1 MTTIE
6 SVRKFVETYPAL
18 AGSKLNVDFLPPKA
32 AAFSVDVVPVKS
44 VVKSYLD
51 GSTLRQ
57 FLFVLASRAYW
68 GPDIRQQVDN
78 LCFFEDFEEWLDA
91 QNRARNFPDLGEGR
105 TARKLEVVTSGY
117 AFAPDADMARY
128 QIQCK
133 LTYFQKGG
141 NQHDA

>member
-1 MTTIE
+1 MTIME
-6 SVRKFVETYPAL
+6 AVRKYVEAYPAL
-18 AGSKLNVDFLPPKA
+18 AGSKLNVDFLPPEA
-32 AAFSVDVVPVKS
+32 ATFSLDAVPSKS
-44 VVKSYLD
+44 VIKSYLD
-51 GSTLRQ
+51 GSTVRQ
-57 FLFVLASRAYW
+57 FLFVLALRAYW

-78 LCFFEDFEEWLDA
+78 LCFFEKFEEWLDA
-91 QNRARNFPDLGEGR
+91 RNRARSLPVLGEGR

-133 LTYFQKGG
+133 LTYFQKGE

>member
-1 MTTIE
+1 MTIIE
-6 SVRKFVETYPAL
+6 AVRKYVETYPAL
-18 AGSKLNVDFLPPKA
+18 AGSKLNVDFLPPDA
-32 AAFSVDVVPVKS
+32 ATYSVDVVPVKS

-57 FLFVLASRAYW
+57 FLFVLASRSFW
-68 GPDIRQQVDN
+68 GADLRQQIDN
-78 LCFFEDFEEWLDA
+78 LCFFEGFEEWLDT
-91 QNRARNFPDLGEGR
+91 QNRTRRFPDLGEGR

-117 AFAPDADMARY
+117 AFAPDTDMARY

-141 NQHDA
+141 N